1 VVTLIANMRQRPTFD
16 SISAFATPTVVHL
29 ASALLVSAIM
39 SVPWPSLFQAWIALA
54 MCGIGGLAYGAV
66 VIRRARRQTYYKPD
80 WEDWLWY
87 ALLPCSVY
95 AALMMTALFLRRWT
109 IMKAIA
115 INGSP
120 RPGGNTEIML
130 KKVLEPLE
138 AAGWSTQYLRIGGKP
153 VRGCIACMKC
163 FEKRNG
169 WCAVEK
175 DDMNDYLEKIY
186 AADAVILGSPTYF
199 ADVTPELKALID
211 RAGFVALANGGM
223 LRGKIGAAV
232 VAVRRGGATHV
243 FDTINHM
250 FLLSSMIVPGSIY
263 WNLGVGRDKG
273 EVLGDDEAM
282 RNMSHLGQTIA
293 WPERAIASV
302 PDAFPIPPY
311 NVEVG
316 ELPEEVSA

>member
-1 VVTLIANMRQRPTFD
+1 
-16 SISAFATPTVVHL
+16 
-29 ASALLVSAIM
+29 
-39 SVPWPSLFQAWIALA
+39 
-54 MCGIGGLAYGAV
+54 
-66 VIRRARRQTYYKPD
+66 
-80 WEDWLWY
+80 
-87 ALLPCSVY
+87 
-95 AALMMTALFLRRWT
+95 
-109 IMKAIA
+109 MKAIA

-138 AAGWSTQYLRIGGKP
+138 AAGWSTEYLRIGGKP
-153 VRGCIACMKC
+153 VRGCIACLKC

-169 WCAVEK
+169 RCTVEK

-211 RAGFVALANGGM
+211 RAGFVALANGGT

-232 VAVRRGGATHV
+232 VAVRRGAATHV

-263 WNLGVGRDKG
+263 WNLGMGRDKG

-293 WPERAIASV
+293 WLGKAIASV

-311 NVEVG
+311 DVEVR
-316 ELPEEVSA
+316 ELREEVSA